1 MRNENPL
8 VSVIVTTYNRKQFLK
23 ECLDSIFNQTFTDFE
38 LIVVDNYS
46 NYDFF
51 AFIESFADKRI
62 RPYQNINNGI
72 IAVNR
77 NYGIRKAR
85 GKYIAFC
92 DDDDWWYPEKL
103 SEMVKI
109 INSSNADIFCHDELK
124 VSNGQ
129 VLGRITCG
137 PHSSY
142 EELLFNGNCIS
153 PSATIVRRSS
163 LVDANYFDE
172 RYELRGVEDY
182 DLWLRMAEKK
192 KIFKYHNE
200 VLSEYIIH
208 GNNEVNTA
216 FYHKK
221 QLNLYNIHFSKI
233 NAEKGMHSMISRKML
248 GVYLSISKNKLK
260 NRQYLLA
267 AKFLLVSF
275 VYFYKVFLLII
286 FSKGKYSNKLFIS

>member
-1 MRNENPL
+1 MNHIPL
-8 VSVIVTTYNRKQFLK
+8 ISVIVPFYNSSGVIINSIKSIQCQTYNNFDAIFINDGSNDNSYEIIKQANFIVPVTIINQENK
-23 ECLDSIFNQTFTDFE
+23 GQASARNCGIKCSNSKFIAFLDS
-38 LIVVDNYS
+38 
-46 NYDFF
+46 
-51 AFIESFADKRI
+51 
-62 RPYQNINNGI
+62 
-72 IAVNR
+72 
-77 NYGIRKAR
+77 
-85 GKYIAFC
+85 
-92 DDDDWWYPEKL
+92 DDWWYPEKL

-192 KIFKYHNE
+192 MIFKYHNE
-200 VLSEYIIH
+200 VLGEYIIH